1 MNQGSKAL
9 IFNEKQI
16 EIVLNRLAAQIR
28 ELRHFHPDLLVIG
41 VQPRG
46 IHLAGR
52 LCQLASG
59 ISGPLLQPGKLD
71 PTFFRDDFR
80 TGKKLLV
87 PAEADLPADLTNKPV
102 LLIDDVVFTGRTTR
116 AAIDALLNHGRP
128 AWIKLMVL
136 VNRHLEREIPIA
148 VDFEGFR
155 LDLDSTQKIEL
166 HLSETPGNS
175 RLTITD
181 YEQL

>member
-1 MNQGSKAL
+1 MNQVSKSL
-9 IFNEKQI
+9 IISEKQI
-16 EIVLNRLAAQIR
+16 EAVLNRLAAQIR
-28 ELRHFHPDLLVIG
+28 ELRHFHPNLLVIG

-46 IHLAGR
+46 IHLASR
-52 LCQLASG
+52 LCQLSNER
-59 ISGPLLQPGKLD
+59 SGPVVQPGKLD

-80 TGKKLLV
+80 SGKKLLV
-87 PAEADLPADLTNKPV
+87 PAEADLPADLEDKPV
-102 LLIDDVVFTGRTTR
+102 LLIDDVIFTGRTTR

-155 LDLDSTQKIEL
+155 LDLDSSQKIEL
-166 HLSETPGNS
+166 HLSDIPGKS